1 VLRAATAVAVV
12 VALGACAGG
21 ESMTA
26 ATDSSVGSDATSS
39 GAASTTAAAEPEPLT
54 LNDLWVQMEA
64 AADPLADHRPDPV
77 DCGIAGIFLEGEELD
92 IDTNFC
98 NYAMIEQPGLVE
110 VKEGATITLSMRHFD
125 LTAAEPA
132 TAHVA
137 LLLGETIAWERT
149 LVIPGP
155 AEVITVDFDAPVDHP
170 LGAPVRFHLH
180 NHGQNSWTL
189 SSIMVTP

>member
-1 VLRAATAVAVV
+1 MRSSTSAA
-12 VALGACAGG
+12 ALALALVGCAGG
-21 ESMTA
+21 STTATTA
-26 ATDSSVGSDATSS
+26 ASETSDTASSDAS
-39 GAASTTAAAEPEPLT
+39 STTAAPEPVPLT
-54 LNDLWVQMEA
+54 LNDRWVQTA
-64 AADPLADHRPDPV
+64 AADDPLADHRPDPV

-98 NYAMIEQPGLVE
+98 NYAMLEQPGLVA
-110 VKEGATITLSMRHFD
+110 VAEGATITLSMRHFD

-137 LLLGETIAWERT
+137 LLLGEAVAWERT
-149 LVIPGP
+149 LVVPGP
-155 AEVITVDFDAPVDHP
+155 AAVISVDFEAPVDHP

-189 SSIMVTP
+189 TSIMVTP

>member
-1 VLRAATAVAVV
+1 
-12 VALGACAGG
+12 
-21 ESMTA
+21 
-26 ATDSSVGSDATSS
+26 
-39 GAASTTAAAEPEPLT
+39 
-54 LNDLWVQMEA
+54 MEA
-64 AADPLADHRPDPV
+64 TADPLADHRPAPV
-77 DCGIAGIFLEGEELD
+77 DCGLAGIFLEGDELD

-155 AEVITVDFDAPVDHP
+155 AEVITLDIDAPIDHP

-180 NHGQNSWTL
+180 NHGQNTWTL
-189 SSIMVTP
+189 SSITVTP